1 MLVTDIPVEQ
11 LVPYARNPRNNAKA
25 IDAVKASIVEFGFR
39 QPIVVD
45 ENMVVIV
52 GHTRL
57 EAAKALGLTTVPAHV
72 AEGLSPAQ
80 ARAYRL
86 MDNRSHENAE
96 WDDELL
102 KLEFGDLKLDGF
114 DLDLTGFDADQLSEL
129 LSEDSLEGLTDP
141 DDAPDVPEES
151 CSRPGDL
158 WVLGDHRVLC
168 GDATALDDVERL
180 MGGVLADMA
189 FTDPPYNVD
198 YGGTGDEKAPGKG
211 RRILNDSLGDAF
223 AKFLEAACTNLL
235 AVTKGACYVCMS
247 SSELHT
253 LQRAWLDA
261 GGKWSTFVIWAKNT
275 FTLGRSD
282 YQRQYEPILYGWK
295 AGSEHFWCGARD
307 QGDVWHHDKP
317 RVNDLHPTMK
327 PVELVER
334 GNSSKSLDIVL
345 DLFGGSGTTLIACE
359 RTGRAARMV
368 ELDPKYVDVIVTRWQ
383 EFTGKA
389 ATLAGEASS
398 FDDVKA
404 ARLGADT
411 EEEVAQESR
420 PASFQPGR
428 NAVGAAAGIHEEI
441 KPRRKERQR
450 GIGDELQTEQQ
461 VTQAPKA
468 HQTRADAQ

>member
-25 IDAVKASIVEFGFR
+25 IDAVKASIAEFGFR

-45 ENMVVIV
+45 EHMVVIV

-57 EAAKALGLTTVPAHV
+57 EAAKALGLTMVPVHV
-72 AEGLSPAQ
+72 AEGLTPAQ

-96 WDDELL
+96 WDDDLL

-114 DLDLTGFDADQLSEL
+114 DLDLTGFDADQLSQL
-129 LSEDSLEGLTDP
+129 LSGDSLEGLTNP
-141 DDAPDVPEES
+141 DDAPEVPEES

-168 GDATALDDVERL
+168 GDATVLADVERL
-180 MGGVLADMA
+180 MSGVLADMA

-198 YGGTGDEKAPGKG
+198 YGGKGGETAPAKG
-211 RRILNDSLGDAF
+211 RRILNDALGDAF
-223 AKFLEAACTNLL
+223 AKFLEAACTNLIT
-235 AVTKGACYVCMS
+235 VTKGACYVCMS

-317 RVNDLHPTMK
+317 RANDLHPTMK

-334 GNSSKSLDIVL
+334 AIRNSSKSRDIVL

-359 RTGRAARMV
+359 RAGRGARLM
-368 ELDPKYVDVIVTRWQ
+368 ELEPKYVDVIVIRWQ
-383 EFTGKA
+383 EFTGRT
-389 ATLAGEASS
+389 ATLEGEGSTFA
-398 FDDVKA
+398 DVKA
-404 ARLGADT
+404 RRLDGAPPEKPLA
-411 EEEVAQESR
+411 EESSAPPSPGSLPGAEAR
-420 PASFQPGR
+420 PAEVSSEPSRGSDTPAPAPRPSRRSPQGR
-428 NAVGAAAGIHEEI
+428 ASS
-441 KPRRKERQR
+441 
-450 GIGDELQTEQQ
+450 
-461 VTQAPKA
+461 
-468 HQTRADAQ
+468 